1 MAQIPDTKVNVCGK
15 ELVLRVNSKKPVDSP
30 FCVGK
35 KCYKYN
41 VGLSLNGGRK
51 FIPFTY
57 HGSIHEYE
65 DKIKETETDLV
76 FIIYSILKD
85 ALCFIQYP
93 DYDLF
98 MDAFGFDWTKKE
110 SRRKGKEVFEGCKDT
125 YLKLNLSEHT
135 LVDMVNELTEKY
147 EI

>member
-35 KCYKYN
+35 KCYEYN

-110 SRRKGKEVFEGCKDT
+110 SRRKGKEAFEGCKDT
-125 YLKLNLSEHT
+125 YLKLNLSEPT

>member
-1 MAQIPDTKVNVCGK
+1 MTQIPDTKVNVTG
-15 ELVLRVNSKKPVDSP
+15 LDIVLRVNDKVAVDSP
-30 FCVGK
+30 FVKGR
-35 KCYKYN
+35 KCYKYS
-41 VGLSLNGGRK
+41 VGLSLNGGNK
-51 FIPFTY
+51 FIPFVY
-57 HGSIHEYE
+57 HGSIHEY
-65 DKIKETETDLV
+65 KNGIRETETDLV

-110 SRRKGKEVFEGCKDT
+110 SRRKGKEAFESCKDT
-125 YLKLNLSEHT
+125 YLKLNLSEST

>member
-1 MAQIPDTKVNVCGK
+1 MAQIPDTKVNICGK
-15 ELVLRVNSKKPVDSP
+15 ELILRVNYKKSAESP
-30 FCVGK
+30 FIKGR
-35 KCYKYN
+35 KCYKYS
-41 VGLSLNGGRK
+41 VGLSLNGGNK
-51 FIPFTY
+51 FIPFEF
-57 HGSIHEYE
+57 HGSTREYE
-65 DKIKETETDLV
+65 EKKKETETDLV

-110 SRRKGKEVFEGCKDT
+110 SRRKGKEAFESCKDT
-125 YLKLNLSEHT
+125 YLKLNLSEST